1 MMTRPQL
8 DVTVTRL
15 GEAIVVRP
23 VGMLDVATAPHLRDV
38 LLKAVADQPSA
49 VVVDL
54 GRLELRKTYTLSVF
68 TVVARRT
75 ADWSGVPLVLVAG
88 SVMSDRIRVHAKAIA
103 RFLPVCPTIEDALAT
118 ARQPQQRRMTRLR
131 LGVHPYVVATARRL
145 VAATC
150 EFWDV
155 TELSEDAVAVASEL
169 VSNAVVYAGTE
180 SELRLELRRD
190 ILTVSLVDGNP
201 RPPVLHPAA
210 DEDGLR
216 GGFGLRIVDALT
228 SAWGWVPHSGG
239 GKVVWAVVR
248 PQPQWAFTGRY
259 GE

>member
-1 MMTRPQL
+1 MTVRQQL
-8 DVTVTRL
+8 DVTVTHL

-23 VGMLDVATAPHLRDV
+23 AGMLDVATAPHLRDV
-38 LLKAVADQPSA
+38 LLKAIADQPS
-49 VVVDL
+49 VVIVDL

-88 SVMSDRIRVHAKAIA
+88 PGMSDRIRVHAKAIA
-103 RFLPVCPTIEDALAT
+103 RFLMVCPTVDDALVA
-118 ARQPQQRRMTRLR
+118 ARQPQQRRITRLR

-155 TELSEDAVAVASEL
+155 AELTEDAVAVTSEL
-169 VSNAVVYAGTE
+169 VANAVVYAGTE

-201 RPPVLHPAA
+201 RPPVLHPAT
-210 DEDGLR
+210 DEDDMR
-216 GGFGLRIVDALT
+216 GGFGLRIVDSLA

-248 PQPQWAFTGRY
+248 TPHLASKTRY